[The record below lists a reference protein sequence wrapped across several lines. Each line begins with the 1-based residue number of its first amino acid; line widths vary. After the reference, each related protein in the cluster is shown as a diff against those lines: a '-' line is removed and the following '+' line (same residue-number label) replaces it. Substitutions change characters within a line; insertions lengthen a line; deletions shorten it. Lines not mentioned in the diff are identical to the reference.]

1 MLLTREER
9 AGQQCRFAQSLSRFG
24 EARQLIPSLGRPEP
38 VLEGEFTL
46 RPGLWVE
53 DQDVVNFTLTSPV
66 IPLSLKIGEQRRVS
80 PVSFLLWA

>member
-53 DQDVVNFTLTSPV
+53 DQDVVELHPNVAGYTVEPEDRGAEEGFA
-66 IPLSLKIGEQRRVS
+66 R
-80 PVSFLLWA
+80 